1 MPFDPFVKSLPPL
14 PTRSLSSRERQY
26 VRQLC
31 ISSWLHHA
39 HPFLAA
45 AEKGR
50 KNLSYTRIVDVQLFA
65 IVGWKWGCQ
74 PFSCRCSQNLTHCRK
89 DTCGTCLFSGIHS
102 RHSFWEFQASTP
114 CQKQVPGSIMV
125 VPFPSLRCSCMK
137 NHKQRVWSRSCGVEN
152 LLQCSD
158 CALSCAM

>member
-1 MPFDPFVKSLPPL
+1 MTHCRKEVRSTCFFKESMPFDPFVKSLPPL

-50 KNLSYTRIVDVQLFA
+50 KSLSYARIVDVQLFA

-74 PFSCRCSQNLTHCRK
+74 PFSCRCSQNVTHCRK
-89 DTCGTCLFSGIHS
+89 EVRSTCFLRNPFPPFLLGIPSIHS
-102 RHSFWEFQASTP
+102 LPEAGSWERHYAP
-114 CQKQVPGSIMV
+114 PGLHYGCTI
-125 VPFPSLRCSCMK
+125 PIPSLQLHEK
-137 NHKQRVWSRSCGVEN
+137 P
-152 LLQCSD
+152 
-158 CALSCAM
+158 